1 MIVSGGKGRFSKIN
15 AGWAV
20 QYMSED
26 LPNKLYLNV
35 SGMTF
40 QVSKFPSFLSRNPVI
55 LNYYLFI
62 IKTTQC

>member
-1 MIVSGGKGRFSKIN
+1 MIVSGGKDRFSKISV
-15 AGWAV
+15 GWAV

-40 QVSKFPSFLSRNPVI
+40 QVSQFPPKSLG
-55 LNYYLFI
+55 
-62 IKTTQC
+62 